1 MPFPIGDFDGLEG
14 LWHLEGEVLGKA
26 LVQDVVVEWVL
37 RGSYLRIHYLPST
50 VTPLTEEP
58 YEAVAYLGW
67 DPAGGGR
74 PVMYLFDVFG
84 ATYPAPGRGDRVGSG
99 GFRFVFDYPQGR
111 FLTDLIP
118 AGAGWRIE
126 QYSVEEDGSPA
137 VFGIKHL
144 RRA

>member
-1 MPFPIGDFDGLEG
+1 MAFPIDDFDPLEG
-14 LWHLEGEVLGKA
+14 TWHLEGTVLGKP
-26 LVQDVVVEWVL
+26 LVQDVAAEWVM

-67 DPAGGGR
+67 DSAGGGR

-84 ATYPAPGRGDRVGSG
+84 ATYPAPGVGTRMETG

-111 FLTDLIP
+111 FLTDIVP
-118 AGAGWRIE
+118 TGDGWRVD
-126 QYSVEEDGSPA
+126 QFSVEEDGSLST
-137 VFGIKHL
+137 FGVKHL
-144 RRA
+144 TRA